1 MNRKVL
7 TFLLALIITVTCSTQ
22 LFAAGENKP
31 VQMNA
36 DTIEYDSVQGVMVA
50 KGGVTVTQDNAI
62 MTGETA
68 IYNTKTQEATVTGN
82 VKVVRDKTTL
92 TAPTV
97 VAKNN
102 NHIIATGGAVL
113 VSEDKTLRG
122 PQIEH
127 FADRQY
133 SLVTGGATIV
143 SADAEMTS
151 DLLEAFHNEDKVIG
165 KGHVHIVSEARK
177 LKATSELA
185 TYYGS
190 KAQQNQGQVILSGN
204 ARAVQENNV
213 LTGNTLTIYLDDKA
227 MDAQGRSKLVVVPQE
242 QQNKT
247 K

>member
-1 MNRKVL
+1 MNRKLL
-7 TFLLALIITVTCSTQ
+7 TFLLVLIITVTCSTQ

-50 KGGVTVTQDNAI
+50 KGGVTVTQDNAV
-62 MTGETA
+62 MTGETVV
-68 IYNTKTQEATVTGN
+68 YNTKTQEATITGN

-97 VAKNN
+97 LAKNN

-113 VSEDKTLRG
+113 VNSDKTLRG
-122 PQIEH
+122 PQIEY
-127 FADRQY
+127 FADKQY
-133 SLVTGGATIV
+133 SIVTGGATV
-143 SADAEMTS
+143 TSLEEVMTAD
-151 DLLEAFHNEDKVIG
+151 LVEAFHAEDRAIA
-165 KGHVHIVSEARK
+165 KGNVHIVSDVRK
-177 LKATSELA
+177 LDATSELA
-185 TYYGS
+185 TYYGP
-190 KAQQNQGQVILSGN
+190 KAQQQQNRVILSGN

-227 MDAQGRSKLVVVPQE
+227 IDAQGRSKLVVIPQA
-242 QQNKT
+242 QQNGT